1 MTIDTEHDEQMEHD
15 GLLSVASDIAARY
28 QLSSIQ
34 PLIESSR
41 ELAERDEIS
50 MAVVGRFKAG
60 KSSFLN
66 HFLERE
72 VLPVGVVPVT
82 TAVTEIGYGPKE
94 EATVHFL
101 KGEME
106 VVGLDE
112 IRSFRRS
119 AGILNKKQ
127 QGDSACFYLRKA
139 Q

>member
-15 GLLSVASDIAARY
+15 GLLSVASDIAVRY

-41 ELAERDEIS
+41 ELTERDELS

-66 HFLERE
+66 HFFERE

-82 TAVTEIGYGPKE
+82 TAVTEIRLH
-94 EATVHFL
+94 VSS
-101 KGEME
+101 
-106 VVGLDE
+106 
-112 IRSFRRS
+112 R
-119 AGILNKKQ
+119 
-127 QGDSACFYLRKA
+127 
-139 Q
+139 